1 MDMSQKTF
9 FINSL
14 ASDSMSIR
22 RPRRMH
28 GSVVPVSGWRR
39 WGYSCQ
45 FKDTPRRL
53 NGTCFLNRQ
62 ALITNHMS
70 CRRNS
75 QVSTLLHVDSSP
87 LYGRS
92 VSREL
97 SAAFVTQWKAS
108 HPDGEVIDRDL
119 NATAM
124 PPINAEWVGA
134 AYTPEQART
143 PQQKELLSLS
153 DSLLAELEQA
163 DEYVIGVPMH
173 NFGVPS
179 VLKLWIDQIARVGRT
194 FSYSEKGPKGLIAG
208 KKATFIIATGGIYDA
223 QTRMASFNFVEPYL
237 RSVFGFLGVTDATFL
252 TAGGTSAL
260 NQGKDRNTFLAPH
273 LQAVQTH
280 AQTI

>member
-1 MDMSQKTF
+1 LEKLGHFYIDESIPVYRPKRQLFIF
-9 FINSL
+9 FESTYVVY
-14 ASDSMSIR
+14 SSYVVQEEFSMS
-22 RPRRMH
+22 
-28 GSVVPVSGWRR
+28 
-39 WGYSCQ
+39 
-45 FKDTPRRL
+45 K
-53 NGTCFLNRQ
+53 
-62 ALITNHMS
+62 
-70 CRRNS
+70 
-75 QVSTLLHVDSSP
+75 LLHIDSSP

-97 SAAFVTQWKAS
+97 TAAFVTQWKAA
-108 HPDGEVIDRDL
+108 HPDGKVIYRDL

-134 AYTPEQART
+134 VYTPEQART

-194 FSYSEKGPKGLIAG
+194 FAYSEKGPKGLITG
-208 KKATFIIATGGIYDA
+208 QKATFIIATGGIYDA

-280 AQTI
+280 AQTF